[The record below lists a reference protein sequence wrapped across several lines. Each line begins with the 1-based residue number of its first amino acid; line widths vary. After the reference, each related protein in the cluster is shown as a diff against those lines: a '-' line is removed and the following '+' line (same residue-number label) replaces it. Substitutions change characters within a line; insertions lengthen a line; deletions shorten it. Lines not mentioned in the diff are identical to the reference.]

1 MKDFLQ
7 KYQKQNNMS
16 NLAIIVTSLIL
27 AIWINIFLIDWT
39 EIWSKLKT
47 SVLDSSQNEIKSDL
61 YIEKIDNK
69 ILIKNSKDILEAK
82 NLSFSITYNPNLVEI
97 KEVISDLWE
106 NMLLWE
112 KNTWFETYLIS
123 IPWNDIWKNSNI
135 AEVIISKK
143 YDESTQ
149 LNMINANFSDNSGEK
164 YNLSTSWLTF

>member
-7 KYQKQNNMS
+7 KYQKQNTIS
-16 NLAIIVTSLIL
+16 NLGIIITSLVL
-27 AIWINIFLIDWT
+27 AIWINIFLVDGT
-39 EIWSKLKT
+39 NIWNKLKT
-47 SVLDSSQNEIKSDL
+47 SVLDSNQSEIKADL
-61 YIEKIDNK
+61 YIEKKDDK

-82 NLSFSITYNPNLVEI
+82 NLSFSITYNPNLLEI

>member
-27 AIWINIFLIDWT
+27 AIWINIFLVDGT
-39 EIWSKLKT
+39 NIWNKLKT
-47 SVLDSSQNEIKSDL
+47 SVLDSNQSEIKADL
-61 YIEKIDNK
+61 YIEKKDDK

-82 NLSFSITYNPNLVEI
+82 NLSFSITYNPNLLEI
-97 KEVISDLWE
+97 KEVKSDLWE

-112 KNTWFETYLIS
+112 KNTWFETYIVNIS
-123 IPWNDIWKNSNI
+123 WKNVFKNNNI
-135 AEVIISKK
+135 VEIIATKNNN
-143 YDESTQ
+143 ESTQ
-149 LNMINANFSDNSGEK
+149 INMINANFNDNSGEK

>member
-7 KYQKQNNMS
+7 KYQKQNTIS
-16 NLAIIVTSLIL
+16 NLGIIITSLVL
-27 AIWINIFLIDWT
+27 AIWINIFLVDGT
-39 EIWSKLKT
+39 NIWNKLKT
-47 SVLDSSQNEIKSDL
+47 SVLDSNQSEIKADL
-61 YIEKIDNK
+61 YIEKKDDK

-82 NLSFSITYNPNLVEI
+82 NLSFSITYNPNLLEI
-97 KEVISDLWE
+97 KEVKSDLWE